1 MAVLTL
7 RYGGRKARELAEK
20 WKAPAWLIRGI
31 LNDARIAQSR
41 GDMHAQLH
49 SRIRKDFERMQPE
62 LEKQIRAMVDK
73 EMEALSE
80 INQI

>member
-1 MAVLTL
+1 
-7 RYGGRKARELAEK
+7 
-20 WKAPAWLIRGI
+20 
-31 LNDARIAQSR
+31 
-41 GDMHAQLH
+41 MHAQLH
-49 SRIRKDFERMQPE
+49 ARIRKDFERMQPE